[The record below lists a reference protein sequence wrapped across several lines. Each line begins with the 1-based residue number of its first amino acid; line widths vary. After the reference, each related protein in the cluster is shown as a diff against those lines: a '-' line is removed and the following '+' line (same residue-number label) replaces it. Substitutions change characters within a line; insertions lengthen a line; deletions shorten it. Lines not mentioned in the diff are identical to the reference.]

1 MVFRINKNE
10 NYTVMSN
17 YHLNEKDMS
26 IKAKG
31 LLSIMLS
38 LPKDW
43 DYSINGLVKLSK
55 DGKDSVISALNELE
69 KFGYLIRTRS
79 INEKGQFD
87 GYDYDIYEK
96 PNTEKPNT
104 EKPNTEKPLQL
115 NTNKINNKKEI
126 YIYKEKRDIPETDG
140 LSDTET
146 NTELPFLFVNKKESN
161 NNEKEKRKQKVFEP
175 PKFEEVLTYAKSR
188 GREELAEMFY
198 EYFNAGNWF
207 DSQGKPVKSWK
218 QKFITWETKNPKR
231 AKARIDNDTYK
242 VL

>member
-17 YHLNEKDMS
+17 YHLKEKDMS

-96 PNTEKPNT
+96 PYTENPYT
-104 EKPNTEKPLQL
+104 ENPNTEKPLQL
-115 NTNKINNKKEI
+115 NNNKINNKTKKLNEI
-126 YIYKEKRDIPETDG
+126 I
-140 LSDTET
+140 
-146 NTELPFLFVNKKESN
+146 FLLILLFLLNY
-161 NNEKEKRKQKVFEP
+161 Q
-175 PKFEEVLTYAKSR
+175 T
-188 GREELAEMFY
+188 
-198 EYFNAGNWF
+198 
-207 DSQGKPVKSWK
+207 
-218 QKFITWETKNPKR
+218 
-231 AKARIDNDTYK
+231 
-242 VL
+242 

>member
-10 NYTVMSN
+10 NYTVMCN
-17 YHLNEKDMS
+17 YHLKEKNMS

-55 DGKDSVISALNELE
+55 DGKDSVISTLKELE

-96 PNTEKPNT
+96 PYTEKPYT
-104 EKPNTEKPLQL
+104 ENPNTGNPTQL
-115 NTNKINNKKEI
+115 NTIINNKKEI
-126 YIYKEKRDIPETDG
+126 YIYKEKRDISE
-140 LSDTET
+140 LSELNDNET
-146 NTELPFLFVNKKESN
+146 NTELPSLFVKKESN
-161 NNEKEKRKQKVFEP
+161 KNENVKRKQKVFEP

-188 GREELAEMFY
+188 GREELAETFY
-198 EYFNAGNWF
+198 EYVNAGNWF
-207 DSQGKPVKSWK
+207 DSQGKPVKAWK